1 MAGAEWREGDINKI
15 CRSSASPF
23 VPRRLLHNLQSNV
36 FTLSTTS
43 HPTSQHE
50 SMTYRQDPS
59 RHDSM
64 INRAASRLIPWRLFS
79 TSDPTNTRSILS
91 LDASMITSSPLPSR
105 SKFQFNLSSARGRIR
120 IFKWD
125 FAFPFLPI
133 SGRHN

>member
-1 MAGAEWREGDINKI
+1 MVGGRHQQ
-15 CRSSASPF
+15 SAALQ
-23 VPRRLLHNLQSNV
+23 LLHSSRGAFFTTSNRT
-36 FTLSTTS
+36 FSRCRPHRIS
-43 HPTSQHE
+43 HPTSLHE

-105 SKFQFNLSSARGRIR
+105 SNYQFNLSSARGRIR

-125 FAFPFLPI
+125 FAFPFLLI